1 MLGLAL
7 MLFRDVQ
14 PVRSLLHPS
23 SDSSCATATTTITPA
38 TPTDLDTSAALS
50 PGHLF
55 GSTLDDLAVH
65 SEQNQPIGVSSCY
78 CVALHVAPLIG
89 LNFILTGLGS
99 GMIYK
104 FIPMFCWKEL
114 ALGPIATHAMIASF
128 QLLAVRGNY
137 HVYERRVRLARSHDR
152 SHRAIYRHCG
162 ACASRRAR
170 KFNGSSAWLDSERA
184 RVGAPPRQVEY
195 GTAVWQ

>member
-128 QLLAVRGNY
+128 QLLAVGGNLLIA
-137 HVYERRVRLARSHDR
+137 RLARFCGPVAATIMCMS
-152 SHRAIYRHCG
+152 G
-162 ACASRRAR
+162 ACASLGVMIAVT
-170 KFNGSSAWLDSERA
+170 ERYIVIA
-184 RVGAPPRQVEY
+184 A
-195 GTAVWQ
+195 